1 MGVELSTPKRIAVYT
16 FLVAF
21 TLWPLV
27 HIGLVKRYDVNPWK
41 LAGWGMYSAPQL
53 PAWLQLFAL
62 TSDSVGIYELQ
73 TVQPALQPAVDDF
86 LRRRWGLRQL
96 AEPDT
101 LAQAMLEYYPGI
113 DGVRIVVIQPFL
125 DRHSG
130 MIEERTATYEYRRP
144 ADFATVALCG
154 KLNTSRSIILDNPNS
169 AGPPRAARRDGE
181 EE

>member
-1 MGVELSTPKRIAVYT
+1 VSTSKRIVVYA

-73 TVQPALQPAVDDF
+73 TVQPALQPAVDEF

-96 AEPDT
+96 VEPDD
-101 LAQAMLEYYPGI
+101 LARAMLDYYPGI
-113 DGVRIVVIQPFL
+113 DGVRIVVVQPFL
-125 DRHSG
+125 DRHTG
-130 MIEERTATYEYRRP
+130 MIEERTFTYGYRRP
-144 ADFATVALCG
+144 AGFATVAFCG
-154 KLNTSRSIILDNPNS
+154 RLSTSRSIKLDNPNL
-169 AGPPRAARRDGE
+169 ADRPRAVRRDGE
-181 EE
+181 E